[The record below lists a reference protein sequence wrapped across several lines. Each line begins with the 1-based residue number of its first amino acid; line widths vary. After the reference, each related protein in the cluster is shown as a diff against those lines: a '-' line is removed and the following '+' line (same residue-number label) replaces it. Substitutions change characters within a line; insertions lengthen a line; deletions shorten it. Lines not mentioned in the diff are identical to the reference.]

1 MGVIYDSASTS
12 NAKATSILSH
22 DGWWFPRSKDL
33 VAIQYKCF
41 HGKWSKQATV
51 VWFSSNS
58 GDWLGKLPKVDWWRL
73 AWKISELNY
82 QTKKKNP
89 NHNFSCWLS

>member
-41 HGKWSKQATV
+41 QVKRSKQATV
-51 VWFSSNS
+51 MWFSSNS
-58 GDWLGKLPKVDWWRL
+58 AVFSCKSTWEAIRMKLPEVD
-73 AWKISELNY
+73 
-82 QTKKKNP
+82 
-89 NHNFSCWLS
+89 